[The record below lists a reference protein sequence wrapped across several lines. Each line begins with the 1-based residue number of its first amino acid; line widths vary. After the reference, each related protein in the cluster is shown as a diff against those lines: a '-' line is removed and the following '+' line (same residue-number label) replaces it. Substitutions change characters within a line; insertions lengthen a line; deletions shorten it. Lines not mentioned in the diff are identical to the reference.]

1 MLGRLRLSLEEVSK
15 EMSEVLEPFDSK
27 SSSRQDRARQ
37 IRAKLND
44 RMKSETLK
52 PPLQSCIP
60 LQDVCRENASQFA
73 SIPGM
78 CQT

>member
-15 EMSEVLEPFDSK
+15 RMSEMLEPLDSK

-37 IRAKLND
+37 IHAKLND
-44 RMKSETLK
+44 RMKPEMLK
-52 PPLQSCIP
+52 PPLQSCVS
-60 LQDVCRENASQFA
+60 LQDVWRENASQFA